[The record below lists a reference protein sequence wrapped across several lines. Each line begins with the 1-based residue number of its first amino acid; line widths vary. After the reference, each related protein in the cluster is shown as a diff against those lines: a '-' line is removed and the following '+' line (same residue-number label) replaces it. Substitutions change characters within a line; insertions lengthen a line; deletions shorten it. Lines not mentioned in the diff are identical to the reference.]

1 MDGTNRTAAFC
12 VFGAMYNYTSSLRD
26 ILIELTKHI
35 DVKCLDLIQ
44 ILMFSNF
51 NIICLLDSVS
61 KNLKALVEICTLIG
75 FNGKRDGGNEDILW
89 LAYFENGITSYVRT
103 SDCLSL
109 MENK

>member
-1 MDGTNRTAAFC
+1 M
-12 VFGAMYNYTSSLRD
+12 
-26 ILIELTKHI
+26 IELTKHI

-51 NIICLLDSVS
+51 NISVS

-103 SDCLSL
+103 ADCLSL

>member
-35 DVKCLDLIQ
+35 DVKYLDLIA
-44 ILMFSNF
+44 NF
-51 NIICLLDSVS
+51 DVFIFQYNLS
-61 KNLKALVEICTLIG
+61 KNVKAMVGIYTFIG

-89 LAYFENGITSYVRT
+89 LAYFENGAASYVWT